1 MLFNAPEFILA
12 FLPVTLAGFF
22 LLGAFGRRTAAI
34 WWLAGASLFFY
45 GWWKI
50 SFVPLIVGSVLFNF
64 AVGTA
69 LIRRP
74 NRRLLALG
82 IAANLGAL
90 GWFKYAG
97 FLAEA
102 ANLLSGLG
110 LPVPQI
116 ILPLAISF
124 YTFQQVAFLV
134 DAHDGMVEET
144 DFGRYCVFILF
155 FPQLIAGPIVH
166 HKEVLTQFDDPAIYR
181 PQLGSFA
188 IGLTVFAIGLFKKV
202 YLADPLSETAALAY
216 APAAL
221 GVAPPF
227 VDGWVGVTAFSLQLY
242 FDFSGYSDMAI
253 GLALM
258 FGIRLPINF
267 ASPFKAASIIEFW
280 SRWHITLTRF
290 LTAYLY
296 NPILM
301 TLTKRRMAAG
311 KPLLKRSAP
320 AFVPFVMLL
329 ATPTLITMVLAG
341 VWHGAGWQ
349 FLVFGAFHGVM
360 LVANHAWRHFA
371 PKRTLPGWIAW
382 STRPLCVAI
391 TFALVTVSFIFFKS
405 TSLGQALLVVQGIAG
420 LGGVE
425 PAIAQPPPMPV
436 VASGP
441 APNLWDVILRKAWNR
456 LMTEDVWRVLS
467 GLAIV
472 CLLPNTQQWL
482 AGCTAFAGRADRPMG
497 LVPRLAWRPTMAQ
510 GAAVGVLF
518 CLTLL
523 QAFSAAPT
531 EFLYFTF

>member
-22 LLGAFGRRTAAI
+22 LLGSLGRRRMAV
-34 WWLAGASLFFY
+34 WWLVGASLFFY

-50 SFVPLIVGSVLFNF
+50 SFLPLIIGSVLFNF

-69 LIRRP
+69 LIRKPSRW
-74 NRRLLALG
+74 LLALG
-82 IAANLGAL
+82 VAANLLAL

-97 FLAEA
+97 FLAET
-102 ANLLSGLG
+102 ANLLAGLG

-124 YTFQQVAFLV
+124 YTFQQIAFLV

-166 HKEVLTQFDDPAIYR
+166 HKEVLSQFDKPEIYR
-181 PQLGSFA
+181 PRLGTLA
-188 IGLTVFAIGLFKKV
+188 VGLTVFAIGLFKKV

-216 APAAL
+216 APAAQ
-221 GVAPPF
+221 GVAPAF
-227 VDGWVGVTAFSLQLY
+227 VDSWVGVTAFSLQLY

-267 ASPFKAASIIEFW
+267 ASPYKAASIIEFW

-296 NPILM
+296 NPVLM
-301 TLTKRRMAAG
+301 ALTKRRMAAG
-311 KPLLKRSAP
+311 KPLLKKSAP
-320 AFVPFVMLL
+320 AFVPFIMLL
-329 ATPTLITMVLAG
+329 ATPTMITMVLAG

-349 FLVFGAFHGVM
+349 FLIFGAFHGIM
-360 LVANHAWRHFA
+360 LVVNHAWRHLA
-371 PKRTLPGWIAW
+371 PRRALPAWIAW
-382 STRPLCVAI
+382 TAHPAGVLL
-391 TFALVTVSFIFFKS
+391 TFGLVTLSFIFFKS
-405 TSLGQALLVVQGIAG
+405 TSLTQAILVLQGLIGQGGAEALA
-420 LGGVE
+420 
-425 PAIAQPPPMPV
+425 AMPPPPT
-436 VASGP
+436 VAAAGP
-441 APNLWDVILRKAWNR
+441 PPNFWDVILRKAMNR
-456 LMTEDVWRVLS
+456 LMTEDVWRVAA

-472 CLLPNTQQWL
+472 WLLPNTQQWL
-482 AGCTAFAGRADRPMG
+482 AGCAEFASRPDRPAG
-497 LVPRLAWRPTMAQ
+497 LVPKLAWRPTMTQ
-510 GAAVGVLF
+510 GVAMGVLL